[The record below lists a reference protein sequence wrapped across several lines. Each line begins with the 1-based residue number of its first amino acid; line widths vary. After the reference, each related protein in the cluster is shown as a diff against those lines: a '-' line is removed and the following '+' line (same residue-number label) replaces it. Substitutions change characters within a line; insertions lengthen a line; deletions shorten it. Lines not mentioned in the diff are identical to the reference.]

1 MNSVVIG
8 LTGQSGAGK
17 TTVSRVFS
25 ENGFSVINADTA
37 AREAVVTGSPCL
49 AELSES
55 FGRDII
61 LPDGSLDRK
70 KLAGIVFA
78 DRERLAVMNSI
89 MYPHIIRLIEEKIEK
104 LRSEGAEYILLDAPT
119 LFEAGADKMCSR
131 IISVTAREDI
141 RTERIAAR
149 DKIPRERIK
158 ERFSSQLS
166 EEFFTAHSDYVIE
179 NNGSSETLEKKAAE
193 AARKIKEYSENDN
206 TDSFPEAS
214 GNGGCGRPQSP

>member
-37 AREAVVTGSPCL
+37 AREAVVAGSPCL
-49 AELSES
+49 RELSEA

-78 DRERLAVMNSI
+78 DSERLAVMNSI

-214 GNGGCGRPQSP
+214 DNGSPGRP